1 MSRGKLRIKP
11 EETETTESGG
21 GEAAAPAPAAEVPAV
36 RNDVPSEY
44 VVLLLADI
52 DLSTDNPRKH
62 FDEEKL
68 QQLAGDIS
76 KHGVLQPVTVRR
88 VGDRYKLV
96 YGERRYRASKLAG
109 LTTIPA
115 LVRPLTDL
123 EVDEARLSENTGEP
137 LLPMELADGYHR
149 LIEKHGLTADQ
160 VAERVSRSR
169 SHVYGVLKLRE
180 LGSDGRKAFEN
191 GQLSSSNAQLVA
203 RVPKALQADFVS
215 QIAGGVKD
223 RWGRDQ
229 QETPFR
235 EAQRIY
241 REHLTHDVGNAP
253 FDPEDA
259 TLSPPCGA
267 CSACP
272 KRAGNMDGQ
281 FEDLKKSPN
290 VCTDSEAYRNKVR
303 AAAERKAAEK
313 GLTLLSKK
321 ESAEFFSFGR
331 FQMPHNSGWVEPGSQ
346 NYDDS
351 KYRPYRDL
359 LQPEQYK
366 ELVRVVVDVDGK
378 LHEVLPKKGLAQAMK
393 KAGIIKTRTVGGS
406 SAATSTKSS
415 KPKEHKPPE
424 PSLEEKQLDA
434 AIEALVVAVEKKG
447 LTANLQK
454 LMACELLWNTEHL
467 EERRGIKRLG
477 YGKNTVKELDKQ
489 FSKPSPAK
497 VTGIVF
503 EAAVLDRVWGDGDS
517 IDSQVLKDAAY
528 LLGVDLKKVCKE
540 TKEAEESK
548 TIGGRPITHING
560 KPVKPAKVPLKKV
573 TKAVAAIAK
582 ASKKSSK
589 KKAA

>member
-88 VGDRYKLV
+88 VGDRYELV

-149 LIEKHGLTADQ
+149 LREKHGLTADQ

-321 ESAEFFSFGR
+321 SRPSSSPSAASR
-331 FQMPHNSGWVEPGSQ
+331 CRTTAVGS
-346 NYDDS
+346 S
-351 KYRPYRDL
+351 RARRTTTTRSRPYRDL